1 MNVSGKER
9 FSRGVVWLAL
19 LCAFGLAPASAFAQE
34 EEVLQEEDT
43 EKSKL
48 EKGEE
53 ATKAIQDGLVGPDAF
68 TNPKVK
74 QDSNREYPEPVKK
87 FGKNSE
93 IRWNLSLSGRFLSRD
108 NLNFRATDDSSQQA
122 IIDSDDRVTFGAT
135 QMVAGLKLKIND
147 KAGVGLSFVNN
158 ALWGSGAISD
168 LARDNSIVFT
178 NVYLDFNL
186 VDMPGF
192 KLDTKIG
199 RQFFSIG
206 GAPRDYFFR
215 DVVDGVTINA
225 DFGIGGKLRI
235 LGVDVVGS
243 QTRPDEVDFFTR
255 QESESSNVNFDGQTN
270 TYRTGLVYENTKLV
284 QGLELRAFGF
294 YADVGAGDI
303 RTSSGVDVTYGG
315 KLGNFADND
324 YSLMFGGRVG
334 YFFKTDTLK
343 VGGYGEFARSAGI
356 DRKATVYGLNDVDT
370 SGNAF
375 GGGVMAD
382 VKFGKIGLDFNAS
395 FFRADGPVYGN
406 DGILGQS
413 GFVSMKGN
421 HIGGL
426 AMDDTAGWHPSAY
439 VASSKGL
446 EVDPQE
452 QQRKSGTQAI
462 HAQVGFGLID
472 TLRLSL
478 EVWHFTDVG
487 FTFLKEEDVPTDA
500 QDLPFGYSQADLDAQ
515 QRLGKTLGTELGGG
529 LTYLASDLI
538 SVYAQGAIFLPG
550 DFYQGEITRSGG
562 SALGSNDPQNTWVV
576 LLGTTLE
583 WK

>member
-1 MNVSGKER
+1 MNVIGKER

-19 LCAFGLAPASAFAQE
+19 LCAFGLVPASAFAQE
-34 EEVLQEEDT
+34 EQVLQEEDT
-43 EKSKL
+43 EKKKL
-48 EKGEE
+48 KKGEE
-53 ATKAIQDGLVGPDAF
+53 AKKAIQDGLVGPDAF

-74 QDSNREYPEPVKK
+74 QDKKQDRPEPVKK

-122 IIDSDDRVTFGAT
+122 VIDSDDRVTFGAT
-135 QMVAGLKLKIND
+135 QMVAGMNLKIND
-147 KAGVGLSFVNN
+147 KAGIGLSFVNN

-168 LARDNSIVFT
+168 LAKDNSIVFT
-178 NVYLDFNL
+178 NVFLDFNL
-186 VDMPGF
+186 VDVPGF
-192 KLDTKIG
+192 KLSTKVG

-215 DVVDGVTINA
+215 DVVDGVTVDA
-225 DFGIGGKLRI
+225 DFGIGGKLRV
-235 LGVDVVGS
+235 LGIDIVGS
-243 QTRPDEVDFFTR
+243 QTRPDEVDFQTR

-270 TYRTGLVYENTKLV
+270 TYRTGLVYENTKLLD
-284 QGLELRAFGF
+284 GLELRAFGF
-294 YADVGAGDI
+294 YADIGAGDI
-303 RTSSGVDVTYGG
+303 RTASGVDVTYGG
-315 KLGNFADND
+315 KLGNFIDND
-324 YSLMFGGRVG
+324 YNLMFGGRVG
-334 YFFKTDTLK
+334 YYFKTDTLK

-356 DRKATVYGLNDVDT
+356 DRKATVFGLNDVDA

-375 GGGVMAD
+375 GAGVSAD
-382 VKFGKIGLDFNAS
+382 VKLGSLGLDFSAS

-413 GFVSMKGN
+413 GFVSMKGH

-446 EVDPQE
+446 ELDPQE

-462 HAQVGFGLID
+462 HAQLGVGLID

-478 EVWHFTDVG
+478 EVWHFTDLG
-487 FTFLKEEDVPTDA
+487 FTFLDPAQADIKG
-500 QDLPFGYSQADLDAQ
+500 QDLPFSYSPADLVVQ
-515 QRLGKTLGTELGGG
+515 ERLGKSLGTELGAG

-550 DFYQGEITRSGG
+550 EFYQNEYTRSGG